1 MRNLPFGSNHV
12 SRWLDV
18 DADGM
23 LEPRGDPAIA
33 VSKTPLKTSTV
44 GSVGDPVVKRT
55 RAVRALRSLP
65 LGLMAATVFVTYAAI
80 VWTLRRG
87 FDWTDESFV
96 YTMIAS
102 NRMAVGEPWGFQHL
116 LHPLYIMTGESVL
129 AFRIVRLVGYVLLS
143 VALVWCARAVVS
155 RMGISIPRSGWAF
168 ILILAQVGT
177 FFAWSYPPRYLS
189 YNELGS
195 WLVQLGVALI
205 VLSLAWGVSSPHD
218 QRAARALGSIWVGLG
233 TITTLLVFAKV
244 TSGVVFGAFLMFAL
258 VIPNPNMRLWKR
270 VLAAGAGTSIVLCA
284 LWVCRYPMGFYLKN
298 AFALLFD
305 KSAQNTFNHPIS
317 GLIQSYVGSVLATG
331 YALLPALLLFTIMIA
346 TFRRKVRPI
355 GALANGGTAD
365 RVRWILGFLLILSL
379 TALTKFEA
387 LTALTRAEMW
397 SYLGHL
403 IVFIG
408 AAGVIGLMT
417 LGPSNVAMSGSAKSR
432 SFSVAIGGSAI
443 VAAPFMSA
451 LGTNNSITDEFVF
464 AATLWSVVLGIALVL
479 LTQQAE
485 LLHSSTRSLPALIGC
500 FVILMTA
507 LAVRTDIGRPYR
519 STSLLSQDTSTSVP
533 ELRGLLLTGSEAAW
547 IDWVSAAGDSLG
559 AEDVPAIAMN
569 SPGALY
575 AFNHSGYA
583 DPWIAGR
590 YPFTMNSLRLACTTH
605 PPADLFVLQP
615 GISTKDDLS
624 AIGLT
629 RSLAECGIE
638 FPSDFRV
645 VDRRVSAEPALAMTV
660 WRLKSR

>member
-1 MRNLPFGSNHV
+1 MSNLPFGSNHV

-23 LEPRGDPAIA
+23 FEPRGDPAIA
-33 VSKTPLKTSTV
+33 ASKTPLETSTA
-44 GSVGDPVVKRT
+44 GSVGDPAVKRT

-65 LGLMAATVFVTYAAI
+65 RGFMAAIVFVSYAAI

-87 FDWTDESFV
+87 FDWTDEAFV
-96 YTMIAS
+96 YAMIAS
-102 NRMAVGEPWGFQHL
+102 NRVAVGEPWGFQHL

-155 RMGISIPRSGWAF
+155 RMGIRIPRSGWAF

-218 QRAARALGSIWVGLG
+218 QRASRALGSIWVGLG
-233 TITTLLVFAKV
+233 AIATLLVFAKV

-258 VIPNPNMRLWKR
+258 VIPNPNLRLWKR

-284 LWVCRYPMGFYLKN
+284 LWACRYPMGFYLKN

-305 KSAQNTFNHPIS
+305 KSAQNAFNHPIS
-317 GLIQSYVGSVLATG
+317 GLIQSYVGSVISTG

-346 TFRRKVRPI
+346 TFHRKVRTI
-355 GALANGGTAD
+355 GALANGGTVD
-365 RVRWILGFLLILSL
+365 RIRWIIGFLLILAL

-387 LTALTRAEMW
+387 LTTLTRAEMW

-408 AAGVIGLMT
+408 AAGFIGLMT
-417 LGPSNVAMSGSAKSR
+417 LGPSSVAMSGSAKSR

-464 AATLWSVVLGIALVL
+464 TATLWAVVLGIALVL

-485 LLHSSTRSLPALIGC
+485 LLHSSARSLPALIGC

-533 ELRGLLLTGSEAAW
+533 ELRGLLLTGGEAAW
-547 IDWVSAAGDSLG
+547 IDWVSVVGDSLA
-559 AEDVPAIAMN
+559 AEGVPAIAMN

-583 DPWIAGR
+583 NPWLDPTGDL
-590 YPFTMNSLRLACTTH
+590 NSLGLACTMKR
-605 PPADLFVLQP
+605 PADLFVLQP
-615 GISTKDDLS
+615 GTFAAGGASTTQMAK
-624 AIGLT
+624 T
-629 RSLAECGIE
+629 LAECGVH
-638 FPSDFRV
+638 FPGDFRV
-645 VDRRVSAEPALAMTV
+645 VAKRVAAEPSRAMTI
-660 WRLKSR
+660 WRLKSN